1 MIEHLKKYLGWYII
15 IPSIYLALVGEKEMW
30 IVILIALFKMP
41 PFDLVGRYENWLAKK
56 MQPKAEK
63 MKAWR
68 DKQNRPIKIMLAI
81 GVIILL
87 ILWFLYAPEC
97 ELC

>member
-1 MIEHLKKYLGWYII
+1 
-15 IPSIYLALVGEKEMW
+15 
-30 IVILIALFKMP
+30 
-41 PFDLVGRYENWLAKK
+41 
-56 MQPKAEK
+56 
-63 MKAWR
+63 MKTWR
-68 DKQNRPIKIMLAI
+68 DKQSKFIKIMLAI

>member
-1 MIEHLKKYLGWYII
+1 MKQHLKKYIGWYIM
-15 IPSIYLALVGEKEMW
+15 IPSLYLAFTGESEMW
-30 IVILIALFKMP
+30 LVIFLLTLKVP

-63 MKAWR
+63 MKTWR
-68 DKQNRPIKIMLAI
+68 DKQSKPIKIMLAI
-81 GVIILL
+81 GVIIIL